1 MKRDP
6 TPYEI
11 LDRVFPI
18 QVKTGGPEHGIFKID
33 DQSSGDT
40 SPIFCVIHAKAEK
53 SSGSFQMEFQNIP
66 VNEHVEELSEEF
78 EGTWSE
84 GEWGKHLC
92 IDLSLKDLAKL
103 NRLAKAI
110 RSVVGRG
117 VRYSVPSW
125 KWIAPR
131 TAASLEECVRKLK
144 AARRG

>member
-1 MKRDP
+1 MNRTL

-11 LDRVFPI
+11 LDRVFPT
-18 QVKTGGPEHGIFKID
+18 QVKAGSPEHAIFKVD

-40 SPIFCVIHAKAEK
+40 SPIFCVIHAKTEK
-53 SSGSFQMEFQNIP
+53 SSKLFQVELQNIP
-66 VNEHVEELSEEF
+66 VNEHVEEFAEEL

-92 IDLSLKDLAKL
+92 VDLSLKDLAKI
-103 NRLAKAI
+103 NRLARAI
-110 RSVVGRG
+110 RSIVGRG
-117 VRYSVPSW
+117 ARYSVPSW

-131 TAASLEECVRKLK
+131 TAVSLEEFVRKLK